1 MIPELSTAVY
11 LRRRRLKNRS
21 RQPPSAVED
30 PEGKLQRRRVQGRSA
45 GHLGHAHGVL
55 PRADAWT
62 ELVAR
67 RMVAAGRAAVR

>member
-11 LRRRRLKNRS
+11 LRRCRLKIRS
-21 RQPPSAVED
+21 RQPPSAIED
-30 PEGKLQRRRVQGRSA
+30 PEGKFQRRQVQDRSA
-45 GHLGHAHGVL
+45 GHLGHARGAL